1 MINHINNLLRRL
13 LNTQIV
19 ALNDEDQVRFEPPDQ
34 GWRTYVANLTGESG
48 PLNGLNIYLADMRE
62 NRALR
67 SNERIRESSNGGFTE
82 IPPPRYV
89 DCHYL
94 ISAWNPAS
102 LGQTSNPALEPAMV
116 EMALLSDVT
125 RVLMDNE
132 PMIPRRVYGAT
143 GLPADFPEAVADA
156 EFDMTILP
164 QEGFSKLAEFW
175 GTVEWRWKPVVYLIV
190 TAPVLFTTR
199 VIEGTAVVTKEIRL
213 RQRDVAGSPQ
223 RWFQI
228 GGRIF
233 EAANPQNLI
242 AGAQVRLVERDQ
254 LATTN
259 NRGQFS
265 FTRLPEG
272 TYTLEVSREGF
283 ADQTRSIRVPIPPG
297 GSPNE
302 YDVGLSQ

>member
-1 MINHINNLLRRL
+1 MFNHIDNLLRHL
-13 LNTQIV
+13 FISQI
-19 ALNDEDQVRFEPPDQ
+19 DEISEEGQVRFQPPDQ
-34 GWRTYVANLTGESG
+34 EWRNHVGGLTGNA
-48 PLNGLNIYLADMRE
+48 LNVYLVDLRE
-62 NRALR
+62 NRKLR
-67 SNERIRESSNGGFTE
+67 SNERIRERSNGGFSE

-94 ISAWNPAS
+94 ISAWSPATVTQAIEPS
-102 LGQTSNPALEPAMV
+102 LDES
-116 EMALLSDVT
+116 ALLSLVT
-125 RVLMDNE
+125 HVLMGNE
-132 PMIPRRVYGAT
+132 PLIPSRVYADE
-143 GLPADFPEAVADA
+143 GLPADFPQAIA
-156 EFDMTILP
+156 EMELPMTILP
-164 QEGFSKLAEFW
+164 EEGFSKLAEFW
-175 GTVEWRWKPVVYLIV
+175 GTVEWRWKPVVYLVV

-199 VIEGTAVVTKEIRL
+199 AIEGAAVVMKEIRL
-213 RQRDVAGSPQ
+213 RQRDVAGSLQ

-242 AGAQVRLVERDQ
+242 AGALVRLVERDQ

-283 ADQTRSIRVPIPPG
+283 ADQTRSVRVPIPPG

>member
-1 MINHINNLLRRL
+1 
-13 LNTQIV
+13 
-19 ALNDEDQVRFEPPDQ
+19 
-34 GWRTYVANLTGESG
+34 
-48 PLNGLNIYLADMRE
+48 
-62 NRALR
+62 
-67 SNERIRESSNGGFTE
+67 
-82 IPPPRYV
+82 
-89 DCHYL
+89 
-94 ISAWNPAS
+94 
-102 LGQTSNPALEPAMV
+102 MV

-132 PMIPRRVYGAT
+132 PMIPRRVYGET

-199 VIEGTAVVTKEIRL
+199 AIEGAAVVTKEIRL
-213 RQRDVAGSPQ
+213 RQRDVAGSLQ

-242 AGAQVRLVERDQ
+242 AGALVRLVERDQ

-259 NRGQFS
+259 DRGQFS

-272 TYTLEVSREGF
+272 TYTLEVSQEGF
-283 ADQTRSIRVPIPPG
+283 AEQTRAVRVPIPPG

>member
-1 MINHINNLLRRL
+1 MIHHLNNLLRRL
-13 LNTQIV
+13 IIAQI
-19 ALNDEDQVRFEPPDQ
+19 ALLSDENQVRFEPPDQ
-34 GWRTYVANLTGESG
+34 GWRTYVANLTGEGG

-67 SNERIRESSNGGFTE
+67 SNERIRENINGGFTE
-82 IPPPRYV
+82 LPPPRYV

-102 LGQTSNPALEPAMV
+102 LSQTSNPALEPAMV

-132 PMIPRRVYGAT
+132 PLIPRRVYGET

-190 TAPVLFTTR
+190 TVPVLFTTR
-199 VIEGTAVVTKEIRL
+199 AIEGAAVVTKEIRL
-213 RQRDVAGSPQ
+213 RQRDVAGSVQ

-233 EAANPQNLI
+233 EAANPQNPI
-242 AGAQVRLVERDQ
+242 AGVRVRLVERDQ
-254 LATTN
+254 IATTN